1 MYLRRADPELL
12 KESGSTMDTSTDHEA
27 SLTSTPASNAC
38 IAWLDFSSR
47 SVEQW
52 TDWQRA
58 LWQPTLDLQARWFD
72 HCLRQLG
79 GPTTQR
85 GGEQLA

>member
-1 MYLRRADPELL
+1 MKDDAQLR
-12 KESGSTMDTSTDHEA
+12 TDV
-27 SLTSTPASNAC
+27 TPVLSAC
-38 IAWLDFSSR
+38 NAWLDWNSR
-47 SVEQW
+47 CFDQW
-52 TDWQRA
+52 TEWQRA

-72 HCLRQLG
+72 DCVRRFG

>member
-1 MYLRRADPELL
+1 M
-12 KESGSTMDTSTDHEA
+12 TVDTSNDHEA
-27 SLTSTPASNAC
+27 SLTSPALSAC
-38 IAWLDFSSR
+38 LVWLDFSSR
-47 SVEQW
+47 SLEQW

-79 GPTTQR
+79 GPITQR